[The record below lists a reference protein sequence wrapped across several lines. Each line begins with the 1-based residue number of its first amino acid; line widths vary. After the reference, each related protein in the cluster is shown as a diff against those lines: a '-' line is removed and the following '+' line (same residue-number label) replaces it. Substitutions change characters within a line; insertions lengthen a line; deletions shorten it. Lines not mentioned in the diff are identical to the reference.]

1 MRKSHTCFDITEWTS
16 NVKSSGR
23 FFQILWPS
31 RNALTLICI
40 GEIYFF
46 LILSFS
52 PKIHLCSCSTI
63 EKKCEI
69 GSQLLPGH
77 NFNIYS
83 RMVFPTWWEGGEGT
97 KGIVNSNRQKSS
109 WSFSCRRRGMYILW
123 NQTIFEV
130 AYKQVN
136 IVIFFRHIS

>member
-1 MRKSHTCFDITEWTS
+1 MWVWLFAYSIKSESFEGKKLQVV
-16 NVKSSGR
+16 NFR
-23 FFQILWPS
+23 
-31 RNALTLICI
+31 
-40 GEIYFF
+40 EF
-46 LILSFS
+46 LFSILSFS

-97 KGIVNSNRQKSS
+97 KGIVNSNRQKSG

-123 NQTIFEV
+123 NQTIYEV
-130 AYKQVN
+130 AYIIWFFSTHFLIQV
-136 IVIFFRHIS
+136 F